1 MTMTYKIDV
10 PGTFPASPPL
20 FIQCAPKM
28 AFGTQTQEIDK
39 ASGKGKWEAHFLG
52 MTPGFG
58 GALTPEIFKV
68 GFIDSTNPA
77 AGIEPNTPV
86 MLQGLEIGVMAKTV
100 RDKNTGEEKQ
110 VGVHVWHR
118 AESMH
123 PVEAAGSGSASTEAR
138 AARAA

>member
-10 PGTFPASPPL
+10 PGTFAQPPL

-28 AFGTQTQEIDK
+28 AFGTETQEIDK
-39 ASGKGKWEAHFLG
+39 ASKLGKWEAHFVG
-52 MTPGFG
+52 MTTGFG
-58 GALTPEIFKV
+58 GSQVPEIFKC
-68 GFIDSTNPA
+68 GFISATNPA
-77 AGIEPNTPV
+77 EGIAANTPV

-118 AESMH
+118 ADSMH
-123 PVEAAGSGSASTEAR
+123 PVQAQAAAPAR
-138 AARAA
+138 AERAA